1 MSDRSPRLFAD
12 SADAAAVRPLL
23 EGALVHGVSTNPTL
37 LERAGRTT
45 DDMAELAREWLD
57 LGAGEVFAQSWGET
71 EEDIERRAY
80 EILDLDQRM
89 VVKIAATRAGFAV
102 SSRLARAG
110 HPVLLTAVYTAGQA
124 LAAASS
130 GIRYIA
136 PYLGRMRDAGL
147 GDIDTIAHMQRI
159 CGASE
164 TEVFAASV
172 RTPDD
177 IVALFDAGITA
188 VTANP
193 KVLWE
198 LLAHPATETSA
209 ADFNAA
215 TSIVR

>member
-1 MSDRSPRLFAD
+1 MSFVPRLFAD
-12 SADAAAVRPLL
+12 SAEADAVRPLL
-23 EGALVHGVSTNPTL
+23 EGSLVHGVSTNPTL
-37 LERAGRTT
+37 LERAGKTT
-45 DDMAELAREWLD
+45 DDLPQLAGEWLG
-57 LGAGEVFAQSWGET
+57 LGAGEVFAQSWGES
-71 EEDIERRAY
+71 EADIERRAH
-80 EILDLDQRM
+80 EILELDERM

-102 SSRLARAG
+102 ASRLARAG
-110 HPVLLTAVYTAGQA
+110 HPVLLTAVYTPGQA

-147 GDIDTIAHMQRI
+147 GDIDTIAHMQRV
-159 CGASE
+159 CGSSQ

-177 IVALFDAGITA
+177 IVALADAGITA
-188 VTANP
+188 ITAHP

-215 TSIVR
+215 ASIV